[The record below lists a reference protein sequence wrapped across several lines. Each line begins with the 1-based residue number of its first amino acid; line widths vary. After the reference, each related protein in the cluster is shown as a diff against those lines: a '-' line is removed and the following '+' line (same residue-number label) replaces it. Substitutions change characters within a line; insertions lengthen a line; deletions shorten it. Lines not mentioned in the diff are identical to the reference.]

1 MTDLSSLRNLYEQFL
16 FFWGKLEPQLQEAAA
31 RNFVIVFAMDKGRV
45 DYPIASRAT
54 QHWHAITTATR
65 MKPPCISQ
73 GLRLKAVLHTV
84 IDFESEELKLYWPAP
99 WPKIIQTVQFLR
111 LPFL

>member
-1 MTDLSSLRNLYEQFL
+1 M
-16 FFWGKLEPQLQEAAA
+16 EPQLQEAAA

-84 IDFESEELKLYWPAP
+84 IDFESEELKLYWPALLGQKSYKLGSFDACP
-99 WPKIIQTVQFLR
+99 SCDLY
-111 LPFL
+111 